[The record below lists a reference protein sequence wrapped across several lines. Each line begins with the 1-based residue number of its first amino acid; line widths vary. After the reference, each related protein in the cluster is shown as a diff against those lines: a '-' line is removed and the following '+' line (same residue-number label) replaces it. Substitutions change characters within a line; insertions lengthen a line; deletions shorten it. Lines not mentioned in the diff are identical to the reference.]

1 MPDYGHDL
9 LFGIVLTPEAH
20 RPEHTVETA
29 MLSEQLGL
37 DLVSVPDHPYQPGL
51 LDAPTL
57 LTWIAARTSRIRLF
71 ANVTNLPLRPPA
83 GIARSLASLDILSH
97 GRAELGLGAG
107 AYWDAI
113 AGDGGPRHTAAES
126 VEAFAEAV
134 QVIRALWSDASQVGF
149 DGRHYTLDGARPGP
163 RPPHQISV
171 WAGAI
176 RPRMLGLIGTRADGW
191 LPSATRVPPTRLSR
205 GNQIIDD
212 AALDSGRRP
221 GDVRRLYNI
230 PGTFATTA
238 MGFLHGPPRLWV
250 EQLAELTVEQGVSV
264 YLFPSDEPDLIRRFA
279 LEVVPGVREHVR
291 KARTC

>member
-57 LTWIAARTSRIRLF
+57 LSWIAARTSRIRLF

-134 QVIRALWSDASQVGF
+134 QVI
-149 DGRHYTLDGARPGP
+149 
-163 RPPHQISV
+163 
-171 WAGAI
+171 
-176 RPRMLGLIGTRADGW
+176 
-191 LPSATRVPPTRLSR
+191 RVPPTRLSR